1 MCLCC
6 RCRPGRYTLAGYEGE
21 NTLVVQYK
29 FPSGIQGEGDPN
41 PGQAYSG
48 TNRTG
53 FLPDTEE
60 GREVA
65 ELLVRAFRNR
75 QSFVVRVCATVAVHV
90 AAHAA

>member
-1 MCLCC
+1 M
-6 RCRPGRYTLAGYEGE
+6 
-21 NTLVVQYK
+21 VQYK